1 MNKERNCRGGKLN
14 SPSIGH
20 NEIKF
25 GIFIYMLFILKMKP
39 KELSVKKEEIRRKM
53 SKRMPVKKKLTG
65 LKIEDI
71 LNEELRREMGVE
83 TEPGGHRLKLQQKL
97 SSVDDW
103 EDIMHSVYA
112 LPIEIEGYTKK
123 VSEMHLLKE
132 MIDVLSSQEFESVK
146 RSESRKKQLSQ
157 FVSTMNMYYNLVVTK
172 KNGER
177 IGYGAL
183 IYFPDIDQKNPERS
197 SGIVLA
203 ERKATRNGKAD
214 TRFERAGFDDFLV
227 DVKPYIEV
235 LGNLYRKTRKP

>member
-1 MNKERNCRGGKLN
+1 
-14 SPSIGH
+14 
-20 NEIKF
+20 
-25 GIFIYMLFILKMKP
+25 
-39 KELSVKKEEIRRKM
+39 M
-53 SKRMPVKKKLTG
+53 SKSVSARKKQLTG
-65 LKIEDI
+65 VKIEDI

-83 TEPGGHRLKLQQKL
+83 AEPGGRKLKLQQKF

-103 EDIMHSVYA
+103 EDIMHSVYE

-123 VSEMHLLKE
+123 VSDMHLLRE
-132 MIDVLSSQEFESVK
+132 MIDVLSSQEFEKVK

-172 KNGER
+172 KSGER

-183 IYFPDIDQKNPERS
+183 IYFPDLNQKNPERS

-203 ERKATRNGKAD
+203 ERKVTKDGKAD
-214 TRFERAGFDDFLV
+214 TRFERARFDDFLV

>member
-1 MNKERNCRGGKLN
+1 
-14 SPSIGH
+14 
-20 NEIKF
+20 
-25 GIFIYMLFILKMKP
+25 
-39 KELSVKKEEIRRKM
+39 M
-53 SKRMPVKKKLTG
+53 SKSVSARKKQLTG
-65 LKIEDI
+65 VKIEDI

-83 TEPGGHRLKLQQKL
+83 AEPGGRKLKLQQKF

-103 EDIMHSVYA
+103 EDIMHSVYE

-123 VSEMHLLKE
+123 VSDMHLLRE
-132 MIDVLSSQEFESVK
+132 MIDVLSSQEFEKVK

-172 KNGER
+172 KSGER

-183 IYFPDIDQKNPERS
+183 IYFPDLNQKNPERS

-203 ERKATRNGKAD
+203 ERKVTTDGKAD
-214 TRFERAGFDDFLV
+214 TRFERARFDDFLV

>member
-1 MNKERNCRGGKLN
+1 M
-14 SPSIGH
+14 
-20 NEIKF
+20 
-25 GIFIYMLFILKMKP
+25 P
-39 KELSVKKEEIRRKM
+39 KSTPR
-53 SKRMPVKKKLTG
+53 PKKKMIG

-83 TEPGGHRLKLQQKL
+83 EEPGSRKLRLQQKF
-97 SSVDDW
+97 SSIDDW
-103 EDIMHSVYA
+103 EDIMHSVYE
-112 LPIEIEGYTKK
+112 LPIEIEGYTKN

-132 MIDVLSSQEFESVK
+132 MIDILSSQEFENVK

-172 KNGER
+172 SGER

-183 IYFPDIDQKNPERS
+183 IYFPDLKQKNPERS

-203 ERKATRNGKAD
+203 ERKVTRDGKAD
-214 TRFERAGFDDFLV
+214 TRFERARFDDFLV
-227 DVKPYIEV
+227 DVKPYIEM

>member
-1 MNKERNCRGGKLN
+1 
-14 SPSIGH
+14 
-20 NEIKF
+20 
-25 GIFIYMLFILKMKP
+25 
-39 KELSVKKEEIRRKM
+39 M
-53 SKRMPVKKKLTG
+53 SKSVSARKKQLTG
-65 LKIEDI
+65 VKIEDI

-83 TEPGGHRLKLQQKL
+83 AEPGGRKLKLQQKF

-103 EDIMHSVYA
+103 EDIMHSVYE

-123 VSEMHLLKE
+123 VSDMHLLRE
-132 MIDVLSSQEFESVK
+132 MIDVLSAQEFEKVK

-172 KNGER
+172 KSGER

-183 IYFPDIDQKNPERS
+183 IYFPDLNQRKPERS

-203 ERKATRNGKAD
+203 ERKVTKDGKAD
-214 TRFERAGFDDFLV
+214 TRFERARFDDFLV

>member
-1 MNKERNCRGGKLN
+1 MFALYIYTLLISKDCQKNYVLQEESEAGMSMKVAERK
-14 SPSIGH
+14 
-20 NEIKF
+20 KQ
-25 GIFIYMLFILKMKP
+25 
-39 KELSVKKEEIRRKM
+39 LS
-53 SKRMPVKKKLTG
+53 G

-83 TEPGGHRLKLQQKL
+83 AEPRGHRLRLQQKF

-103 EDIMHSVYA
+103 EDIMHSVYE

-132 MIDVLSSQEFESVK
+132 MIDVLSSQDFESVK

-157 FVSTMNMYYNLVVTK
+157 FVKTMNMYYNLVVTK
-172 KNGER
+172 KSGER

-183 IYFPDIDQKNPERS
+183 IYFPDLNQKNAERS

-203 ERKATRNGKAD
+203 ERKVIRNGKAE
-214 TRFERAGFDDFLV
+214 TRFERARFDDFLV

>member
-1 MNKERNCRGGKLN
+1 
-14 SPSIGH
+14 
-20 NEIKF
+20 
-25 GIFIYMLFILKMKP
+25 
-39 KELSVKKEEIRRKM
+39 M
-53 SKRMPVKKKLTG
+53 SKSVSARKKQLTG
-65 LKIEDI
+65 VKIEDI

-83 TEPGGHRLKLQQKL
+83 AEPGGRKLKLQQKF

-103 EDIMHSVYA
+103 EDIMHSVYE

-123 VSEMHLLKE
+123 VSDMHLLRE
-132 MIDVLSSQEFESVK
+132 MIDVLASQEFEKVK

-172 KNGER
+172 KSGER

-183 IYFPDIDQKNPERS
+183 IYFPDLNQKNPERS

-203 ERKATRNGKAD
+203 ERKVTKDGKAD
-214 TRFERAGFDDFLV
+214 TRFERARFDDFLV